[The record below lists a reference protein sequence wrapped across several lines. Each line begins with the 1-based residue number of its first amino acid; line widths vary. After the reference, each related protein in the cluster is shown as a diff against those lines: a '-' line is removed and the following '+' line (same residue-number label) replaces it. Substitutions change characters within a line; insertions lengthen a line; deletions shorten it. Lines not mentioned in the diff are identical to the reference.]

1 MRTHYRCVQP
11 GGAAGYTDLLH
22 APIALMVVS
31 VYNPRQVT
39 REKLKEIKNEA
50 EMEQTLEQTIRIVV
64 PTVDGAGGST
74 GGSLANTGAPLFLI
88 AGLALLLV
96 AIAIALFVFTKR
108 RPAYRHALATHGRRT
123 LMFLLAFGLVAGT
136 GNTSVLAAPALSVG
150 ANQTTLQ
157 ISVPQGGGTAT
168 ASTKVTV
175 NTANST
181 GYSLAAE
188 LKQTEPGIGIS
199 LSGGNVSASTALAVG
214 GAPLSVKQTAAASAG
229 DDTDITLTFT
239 IDGTVTAGTK
249 QLKLAYKATDN
260 DVPVVI
266 DQTTCRSGD
275 PTSGCQVDMDAAMIP
290 IAYTGSVAGAQ
301 WSKADTT
308 TPGNWYDYSTK
319 QWANAVTVSSASL
332 ASYQAAPAGTVID
345 EADVLAYYAYI
356 PRYEYQVCRPN
367 ASDLV
372 TGISAPGCPSD
383 ITTPYDFNIKFQKPA
398 QTTAYNGTTV
408 GGWATHPAF
417 TFGTTDLSGIWVG
430 KYETSSSDTISDET
444 TATAAVTNGTVR
456 IKPNQNGLSYQ
467 NVSTQFATAQSFTNP
482 TAPNFQGLNSATT
495 DTRMARDADWGAA
508 TYLATSAY
516 GKGAAN
522 PVYINNCLD
531 DTSWSNYNKRTGWS
545 GTAADAGSTG
555 DCVPGTNDSGAY
567 YTAIGQ
573 QASTTGNPTGLY
585 DMSGGNYEYT
595 MGNFNHQ
602 QSSYGDYDGFGSPAN
617 FPDVKYLDIYPNP
630 PFTGDYYTNNDLCTW
645 ATCGGRALHETKTV
659 QSVTSYDQSWG
670 SDVSGFVSAG
680 SPWFI
685 RGGSSSVGSYAG
697 VFATGS
703 SDGSADYYVGFRA
716 VQSRM

>member
-1 MRTHYRCVQP
+1 
-11 GGAAGYTDLLH
+11 
-22 APIALMVVS
+22 
-31 VYNPRQVT
+31 
-39 REKLKEIKNEA
+39 
-50 EMEQTLEQTIRIVV
+50 MEQTLEQTIRIVV

-74 GGSLANTGAPLFLI
+74 GGSLANTGAPLLLI
-88 AGLALLLV
+88 TGLALLLV
-96 AIAIALFVFTKR
+96 VVAIAILVFTKR

-123 LMFLLAFGLVAGT
+123 LMFVLAFGVVAGT
-136 GNTSVLAAPALSVG
+136 GNTSVLAAPVLSVG
-150 ANQTTLQ
+150 ANQTNLQ

-168 ASTKVTV
+168 ATTTVTV

-199 LSGGNVSASTALAVG
+199 LSGGNVSATTALAVG
-214 GAPLSVKQTAAASAG
+214 SAPLSIKQHGTATTG

-260 DVPVVI
+260 EVPIVI
-266 DQTTCRSGD
+266 NQATCRSGD

-290 IAYTGSVAGAQ
+290 VAYTGSVAGAQ

-308 TPGNWYDYSTK
+308 TPGGWYDYSTK

-332 ASYQAAPAGTVID
+332 ASYQAAPAGTVIN
-345 EADVLAYYAYI
+345 EADVLAYYVYI

-372 TGISAPGCPSD
+372 TGIAAAGCPSD
-383 ITTPYDFNIKFQKPA
+383 VTTPYDFSIRFQKPN
-398 QTTAYNGTTV
+398 QTTAYDGVTA

-417 TFGTTDLSGIWVG
+417 TFGATDLAGIWVG
-430 KYETSSSDTISDET
+430 KYETSSSDTISSDV
-444 TATAAVTNGTVR
+444 TAAAAVAGGTVR

-467 NVSTQFATAQSFTNP
+467 NIATQFATAQSFANP
-482 TAPNFQGLNSATT
+482 AAPNFQGLNSTTT

-508 TYLATSAY
+508 TYLATSSY
-516 GKGAAN
+516 GKGAAS

-531 DTSWSNYNKRTGWS
+531 DTSWSNYNQRTGWS
-545 GTAADAGSTG
+545 GTAADAGYTG

-567 YTAIGQ
+567 QTAVGQ

-585 DMSGGNYEYT
+585 DMSGGNAEYT
-595 MGNFNHQ
+595 LSNFNHVQ
-602 QSSYGDYDGFGSPAN
+602 ADWGSGPVDGFPAGN
-617 FPDVKYLDIYPNP
+617 FPSSKYLDVYLNP
-630 PFTGDYYTNNDLCTW
+630 PFTGDYYTSNDLCTW
-645 ATCGGRALHETKTV
+645 ATCGGRALHETKSV

-670 SDVSGFVSAG
+670 SDYSLFVDAGF
-680 SPWFI
+680 PWSL
-685 RGGSSSVGSYAG
+685 RGGN
-697 VFATGS
+697 S
-703 SDGSADYYVGFRA
+703 SDGSGAGLFSAFSDVGDAYSGIGFRA

>member
-1 MRTHYRCVQP
+1 
-11 GGAAGYTDLLH
+11 
-22 APIALMVVS
+22 
-31 VYNPRQVT
+31 
-39 REKLKEIKNEA
+39 
-50 EMEQTLEQTIRIVV
+50 MEQTVEQTIRIVV
-64 PTVDGAGGST
+64 PTVDGVGGST
-74 GGSLANTGAPLFLI
+74 GGSLANTGAPLVLI

-96 AIAIALFVFTKR
+96 VVAIAILVFTKR
-108 RPAYRHALATHGRRT
+108 HPVYRHVLATHGRRT
-123 LMFLLAFGLVAGT
+123 LMFLLAFGIVAGT
-136 GNTSVLAAPALSVG
+136 GNVNVLAAPTLSVG
-150 ANQTTLQ
+150 ANQNTLQ

-199 LSGGNVSASTALAVG
+199 LSGGNVSAATALAVG
-214 GAPLSVKQTAAASAG
+214 SAPLSVKQTNAATAG

-260 DVPVVI
+260 VVPVVI
-266 DQTTCRSGD
+266 NQATCRSGD

-290 IAYTGSVAGAQ
+290 IAYTGTVAGAQ
-301 WSKADTT
+301 WSKADTAT
-308 TPGNWYDYSTK
+308 LGNWYDYSAK

-332 ASYQAAPAGTVID
+332 ASYQAAPAGTVIN
-345 EADVLAYYAYI
+345 EADVLAYYVYI

-372 TGISAPGCPSD
+372 TGIAAVGCPSD
-383 ITTPYDFNIKFQKPA
+383 ITTPYDFNIQFQKPT
-398 QTTAYNGTTV
+398 QTTAYNGTTA

-417 TFGTTDLSGIWVG
+417 TFGSTDLAGIWVG
-430 KYETSSSDTISDET
+430 KYETSSPDAISST
-444 TATAAVTNGTVR
+444 VTAAAAVTNGTVR
-456 IKPNQNGLSYQ
+456 IKPNQNGLNYQ
-467 NVSTQFATAQSFTNP
+467 NLSTQFATAQSFANP
-482 TAPNFQGLNSATT
+482 AAPNYQGLNSTTT

-508 TYLATSAY
+508 TYLATSSY

-531 DTSWSNYNKRTGWS
+531 DTSWSNFNKRTGWS
-545 GTAADAGSTG
+545 GTAADASYTG
-555 DCVPGTNDSGAY
+555 DCVPGTNDTGAY
-567 YTAIGQ
+567 QTAVGQ

-585 DMSGGNYEYT
+585 DMSGGNGEYT

-602 QSSYGDYDGFGSPAN
+602 QSSYGDYDGFGSAAN

-630 PFTGDYYTNNDLCTW
+630 PFIGTYYTNNNLCTW

-670 SDVSGFVSAG
+670 SDFSGFVDAD
-680 SPWFI
+680 SPWFV
-685 RGGSSSVGSYAG
+685 RGGFSVVGSYAG
-697 VFATGS
+697 VFATGGG
-703 SDGSADYYVGFRA
+703 DGVADLSIGFRV
-716 VQSRM
+716 VQSRL

>member
-1 MRTHYRCVQP
+1 
-11 GGAAGYTDLLH
+11 
-22 APIALMVVS
+22 
-31 VYNPRQVT
+31 
-39 REKLKEIKNEA
+39 
-50 EMEQTLEQTIRIVV
+50 MEQTFEQTITVVV
-64 PTVDGAGGST
+64 PTINGSGGGTLAST
-74 GGSLANTGAPLFLI
+74 GASVTI
-88 AGLALLLV
+88 VAGLALLLV
-96 AIAIALFVFTKR
+96 VTAIAILVLLKR

-123 LMFLLAFGLVAGT
+123 LMLLLAFGIVVGT
-136 GNTSVLAAPALSVG
+136 GNVSVLAAPTLSVG
-150 ANQTTLQ
+150 ANQTNLQ

-168 ASTKVTV
+168 ATTTVTV

-199 LSGGNVSASTALAVG
+199 LSGGNVSATTALAVG
-214 GAPLSVKQTAAASAG
+214 DTPLSIKQHGAATTG

-260 DVPVVI
+260 EVPIVI
-266 DQTTCRSGD
+266 NQATCRSGD

-290 IAYTGSVAGAQ
+290 VAYTGSVAGAQ

-308 TPGNWYDYSTK
+308 TPGSWYDYSAK

-332 ASYQAAPAGTVID
+332 AGYQAAPAGTVIS

-372 TGISAPGCPSD
+372 TGIAAVGCPSD
-383 ITTPYDFNIKFQKPA
+383 ITTPYDFNIQFQKPH
-398 QTTAYNGTTV
+398 QTTAYDGTTV

-417 TFGTTDLSGIWVG
+417 TFGTTDLAGIWVG
-430 KYETSSSDTISDET
+430 KYETSSPDAISST
-444 TATAAVTNGTVR
+444 VTAAAAVTNGTVR
-456 IKPNQNGLSYQ
+456 IKPNQNGLNYQ
-467 NVSTQFATAQSFTNP
+467 NLSTQFATAQSFANP
-482 TAPNFQGLNSATT
+482 TAPNYQGLNSTTT

-508 TYLATSAY
+508 TYLATSSY

-531 DTSWSNYNKRTGWS
+531 DTTWSNFNKRTGWS
-545 GTAADAGSTG
+545 GTAADASYTG
-555 DCVPGTNDSGAY
+555 DCVPGTNDTGAY
-567 YTAIGQ
+567 QTAVGQ

-585 DMSGGNYEYT
+585 DMSGGNWEYT

-602 QSSYGDYDGFGSPAN
+602 QSSYGDYDGFGSEAN
-617 FPDVKYLDIYPNP
+617 FPSSKYLDIYPNP
-630 PFTGDYYTNNDLCTW
+630 PFTGTHYTNNNLCTW

-659 QSVTSYDQSWG
+659 QSVTGNDQSWG
-670 SDVSGFVSAG
+670 SDSSGFVYAG
-680 SPWFI
+680 HPWFV
-685 RGGSSSVGSYAG
+685 RGGYSNGGSGAG
-697 VFATGS
+697 VFATYNYNGN
-703 SDGSADYYVGFRA
+703 ANYYIGFRV
-716 VQSRM
+716 VQSRL

>member
-1 MRTHYRCVQP
+1 
-11 GGAAGYTDLLH
+11 
-22 APIALMVVS
+22 
-31 VYNPRQVT
+31 
-39 REKLKEIKNEA
+39 
-50 EMEQTLEQTIRIVV
+50 MEQTVEQTIRIVV
-64 PTVDGAGGST
+64 PTVDGVGGST

-88 AGLALLLV
+88 TGVALLLV
-96 AIAIALFVFTKR
+96 VVAIAILFYTKR

-123 LMFLLAFGLVAGT
+123 LMFVLAFGVVAGT
-136 GNTSVLAAPALSVG
+136 SNVSVLAAPTLSVG
-150 ANQTTLQ
+150 ANQNTLQ

-199 LSGGNVSASTALAVG
+199 LSGGNVSAATALAVG
-214 GAPLSVKQTAAASAG
+214 SAPLSVKQTNAATAG

-260 DVPVVI
+260 VVPVVI
-266 DQTTCRSGD
+266 NQATCRSGD

-290 IAYTGSVAGAQ
+290 IAYTGTVAGAQ
-301 WSKADTT
+301 WSKADTAT
-308 TPGNWYDYSTK
+308 LGNWYDYSAK

-332 ASYQAAPAGTVID
+332 ASYQAAPAGTVIN
-345 EADVLAYYAYI
+345 EADVLAYYVYI

-372 TGISAPGCPSD
+372 TGIAAVGCPSD
-383 ITTPYDFNIKFQKPA
+383 ITTPYDFNIQFQKPH
-398 QTTAYNGTTV
+398 QTTAYDGTTV

-417 TFGTTDLSGIWVG
+417 TFGTTDLAGIWVG
-430 KYETSSSDTISDET
+430 KYETSSPDAISST
-444 TATAAVTNGTVR
+444 VTAAAAVTNGTVR
-456 IKPNQNGLSYQ
+456 IKPNQNGLNYQ
-467 NVSTQFATAQSFTNP
+467 NLSTQFATAQSFANP
-482 TAPNFQGLNSATT
+482 TAPNYQGLNSTTT

-508 TYLATSAY
+508 TYLATSSY

-531 DTSWSNYNKRTGWS
+531 DTTWSNFNKRTGWS
-545 GTAADAGSTG
+545 GTAADASYTG
-555 DCVPGTNDSGAY
+555 DCVPGTNDTGAY
-567 YTAIGQ
+567 QTAVGQ

-585 DMSGGNYEYT
+585 DMSGGNWEYT

-602 QSSYGDYDGFGSPAN
+602 QSSYGDYDGFGSAAN

-630 PFTGDYYTNNDLCTW
+630 PFIGTYYTNNNLCTW

-670 SDVSGFVSAG
+670 SDFSGFVDAD
-680 SPWFI
+680 SPWFV
-685 RGGSSSVGSYAG
+685 RGGFSVVGSYAG
-697 VFATGS
+697 VFATGGG
-703 SDGSADYYVGFRA
+703 DGVADLSIGFRV
-716 VQSRM
+716 VQSRL